1 MRFELAAAER
11 MFLKQSWLVFSR
23 LVEKS
28 SRLVERVQ
36 KVQEVGEEPG

>member
-1 MRFELAAAER
+1 MKRRRFELAVAER
-11 MFLKQSWLVFSR
+11 MFLKQSR
-23 LVEKS
+23 LVS